1 MGALIKV
8 SGSTAV
14 VSGAEEGGQLYG
26 APVAATDL
34 RAGAALVIA
43 GMAAGGS
50 THIEGV
56 GHIDRGYEKLD
67 EKLRGLG
74 AKIVRL
80 PCLPAELRL

>member
-1 MGALIKV
+1 MGALIRV

-14 VSGAEEGGQLYG
+14 VSGVDEGSQLYG

-43 GMAAGGS
+43 GMAGGGT

-56 GHIDRGYEKLD
+56 GHIDRGYERLD

-74 AKIVRL
+74 AKVARL